1 MGDESLTPPDQSTH
15 MFPTLPRKGDAPLQ
29 KIPSWA
35 IIGIFLV
42 LMFSFIAQAR
52 DFLMPVTLA
61 FLLFFVFVPFRRVL
75 ERWNL
80 GATFTATVISLG
92 LVVILLGIGLV
103 VSGPISRLIDNA
115 PQIGARL
122 ETRLSEIRENFAG
135 IERAAKKIDE
145 ITGGGKPEPEEGQTK
160 PGTPSAV
167 PPEPTQ
173 DLTSTVTGRVTS
185 VPVPGAPQPPD
196 QHIEVEVNAA
206 PAASTLGSL
215 VDLGPAIAG
224 QVIFT
229 LFLLFFMISS
239 GDLLYLK
246 IVQSFDRMRDKRA
259 AYLALREIE
268 DRLGAY
274 LGAITLINACLG
286 IAIGLVMWAWGMPSP
301 VLFGL
306 VGFLLNF
313 IPYLGSV
320 FGIIIAALVGIF
332 VFDDLFTP
340 FMVALSY
347 LGLTAVEGQLITPY
361 FVSRKLQ
368 LNTVVVFMTVALWA
382 WLWSV
387 LGMIVAVPLLVVM
400 RVLADHIP
408 GLEKFGNFLAGEDP
422 PALEDEDEEEAREL
436 VETAEDT
443 DNMPEAA
450 AATSHLSQ

>member
-1 MGDESLTPPDQSTH
+1 LTPPDFSSH
-15 MFPTLPRKGDAPLQ
+15 KFPSLPHGDDASRQ
-29 KIPSWA
+29 KVPRWA
-35 IIGIFLV
+35 VIGIFLV
-42 LMFSFIAQAR
+42 LMFGFIAQAR

-61 FLLFFVFVPFRRVL
+61 FLLFFVFVPFRRLL
-75 ERWNL
+75 ERWRL
-80 GATFTATVISLG
+80 GPTFTATVISLG
-92 LVVILLGIGLV
+92 LVVCLLGIGLA
-103 VSGPISRLIDNA
+103 VSGPVGRLIDNA

-122 ETRLSEIRENFAG
+122 ETRMTEIRRNFAG
-135 IERAAKKIDE
+135 LERAAKKIDE
-145 ITGGGKPEPEEGQTK
+145 IAGGGGKPAKEEEGQTR
-160 PGTPSAV
+160 PGQAV
-167 PPEPTQ
+167 EPAPVP
-173 DLTSTVTGRVTS
+173 DPNLMGTVTGTVTS
-185 VPVPGAPQPPD
+185 VPAPGTPQPPD
-196 QHIEVEVNAA
+196 QHIEVEVAA
-206 PAASTLGSL
+206 PTSSTLGSL
-215 VDLGPAIAG
+215 MDLGPAMIG
-224 QVIFT
+224 QAIFT
-229 LFLLFFMISS
+229 VFLLFFMISS

-286 IAIGLVMWAWGMPSP
+286 IAIGLMMWAWGMPSP

-306 VGFLLNF
+306 VAFLLNF

-320 FGIIIAALVGIF
+320 FGIIIAALVGLF

-340 FMVALSY
+340 LMVGLSY
-347 LGLTAVEGQLITPY
+347 LSLTAIEGQLITPY

-368 LNTVVVFMTVALWA
+368 LNTVVVFLTVALWA

-436 VETAEDT
+436 VEAAEDA
-443 DNMPEAA
+443 DDMPEAA
-450 AATSHLSQ
+450 EATRHLSQ